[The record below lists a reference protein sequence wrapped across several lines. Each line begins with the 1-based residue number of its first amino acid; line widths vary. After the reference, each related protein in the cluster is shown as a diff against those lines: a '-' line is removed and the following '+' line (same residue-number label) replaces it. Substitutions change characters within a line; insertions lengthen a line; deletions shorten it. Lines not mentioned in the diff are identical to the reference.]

1 MVSEGNPRSAKELTL
16 TLSDNAVL
24 MRTEF
29 RAAAPR
35 KILER
40 TNKREFSMASL
51 ISKTVFF

>member
-1 MVSEGNPRSAKELTL
+1 TL

-40 TNKREFSMASL
+40 TNKWEVSMASL